1 MNITKHIPNILTC
14 LNIVSGCIAVVT
26 ALLYGSLEMAAC
38 WIIIG
43 AVFDF
48 SDGFAARMLKAYS
61 PIGKDL
67 DSLADVVTFGVAP
80 GVIVFRLLF
89 EITYVGVPG
98 LASNSYQYLPYVAFV
113 IPVFS
118 ALRLAKFNIDDRQT
132 TSFIGL
138 PVPANALF
146 WASLSCALVPIVAN
160 YGLAIIIGVIL
171 LSIITSL
178 LLVSEIPM
186 FSLKIKSFAWKGNEL
201 RYLLVISAVFFII
214 FFGFLGLAG
223 TILLYILL
231 SVFNKKS

>member
-14 LNIVSGCIAVVT
+14 LNIVSGCIAVVA

-138 PVPANALF
+138 PVPAHALF
-146 WASLSCALVPIVAN
+146 WASIMRVSAYCGKLWSCNSHWSDSPVYYN
-160 YGLAIIIGVIL
+160 
-171 LSIITSL
+171 
-178 LLVSEIPM
+178 
-186 FSLKIKSFAWKGNEL
+186 
-201 RYLLVISAVFFII
+201 ISATCV
-214 FFGFLGLAG
+214 GDPDVLAQD
-223 TILLYILL
+223 
-231 SVFNKKS
+231 